1 MGWGW
6 GGANL
11 TNFLGVYCKTN
22 EFSLKS
28 IMLVAIILLSAF
40 KIIVILTIDI
50 HNTSVKENSA
60 NLLSNIFAS
69 PACVSP
75 NSSFFESYLS
85 CWSPRYTFVLN
96 ICKNH
101 FFPQFIHLSH
111 RVSLSFDM
119 NYAKYRML
127 LNSVS
132 NAHTVNFT
140 ARLTFWEKD
149 KCNI

>member
-1 MGWGW
+1 MG
-6 GGANL
+6 ALNL
-11 TNFLGVYCKTN
+11 TNFLVCTTN
-22 EFSLKS
+22 KFSLIS
-28 IMLVAIILLSAF
+28 IMRVAILLLIAF
-40 KIIVILTIDI
+40 KIIVILKINI
-50 HNTSVKENSA
+50 HNNSVKEKIPA
-60 NLLSNIFAS
+60 NLSSSIFAS

-75 NSSFFESYLS
+75 NSSFLESYLS

>member
-1 MGWGW
+1 MG
-6 GGANL
+6 ALNL
-11 TNFLGVYCKTN
+11 TNFLVRTTN
-22 EFSLKS
+22 TFSLIS
-28 IMLVAIILLSAF
+28 IMRVAILLLIAF
-40 KIIVILTIDI
+40 KIIVILKINI
-50 HNTSVKENSA
+50 HNTSEKEKIPA
-60 NLLSNIFAS
+60 NLSSSIFAS

-75 NSSFFESYLS
+75 NSSFLESYLS

-119 NYAKYRML
+119 NCAKYRML

-149 KCNI
+149 KSNI

>member
-1 MGWGW
+1 MG
-6 GGANL
+6 ALNL
-11 TNFLGVYCKTN
+11 TNFLVCTTN
-22 EFSLKS
+22 KFSLIS
-28 IMLVAIILLSAF
+28 IMRVAILLLIAF
-40 KIIVILTIDI
+40 KIFVILKINI
-50 HNTSVKENSA
+50 HNTSVKEKIHA
-60 NLLSNIFAS
+60 NLSSSIFAS

-75 NSSFFESYLS
+75 NSSFLESHLS
-85 CWSPRYTFVLN
+85 CWSPRYTFFW
-96 ICKNH
+96 IFAKII